1 MIDEADIDG
10 GECVQFMEAAFPS
23 TTHFSPLYLL
33 TDGEIDEEE
42 VLYNRIDKDDGII
55 ILLYM
60 RWFQGHPFVKLFIV

>member
-1 MIDEADIDG
+1 
-10 GECVQFMEAAFPS
+10 MEAAFPS

-60 RWFQGHPFVKLFIV
+60 QWF

>member
-1 MIDEADIDG
+1 
-10 GECVQFMEAAFPS
+10 MEAAFPS
-23 TTHFSPLYLL
+23 THFSPLYLL

-60 RWFQGHPFVKLFIV
+60 RWF